1 MNKKS
6 AGNFIE
12 QHAEKLV
19 LGVSG
24 VLCLWLLFMFVIGSS
39 NSVEIEGR
47 SYKPADVD
55 RYIKSQADQLAQK
68 IAEPAID
75 RLYPADQ
82 AMKLFSSRMA
92 CTIDSVSDF
101 SIMVPGKSDKV
112 IAEDRLYA
120 VPVIGAVDNVVAE
133 AIRGAAHTPVDEVG
147 MDNPYS
153 KALTK
158 IGDLDLVTVEA
169 TFDIAALYR
178 SFKQSFSMGRGLK
191 SEWRDEELAAP
202 VFANAQLQRRR
213 QLENGGWGEW
223 EVVARPKI
231 DQYRSKMDIPETVA
245 DIKYDVSMLK
255 AQFKSSEFQNNILQ
269 PEAYDFASSNA
280 SWLSP
285 SFHKEYVSLV
295 ATEKKKTLIEE
306 RDKARNR
313 GNQSRTTTGRGGQG
327 MSGARSRGGAG
338 GDRGAQG
345 GSSSR
350 SQRQS
355 GNTRGGRGGTDSGRG
370 ARGGREMEGYG
381 GEGGY
386 FDEGADPRRRPE
398 RTVDDVVEDNRKI
411 LIDDSTPLEEMREM
425 LHFWAHDD
433 SVVPGNTYQFRI
445 RLGVFNPIAGKNWFS
460 KQDESYN
467 GQVLLWS
474 DFSEVTEDVVIAPMV
489 HFFPTSIAKNDDK
502 AVNIQVSKYYLGNW
516 RLENFNVRPG
526 EMIGKEVDFK
536 PKTSRANREE
546 YGRGDYGRD
555 MEGYGGGVANTMP
568 EKIDFATGAMLV
580 DVVRTDQWTGTGSL
594 TRANVADVLYTSDGI
609 TMNHLS
615 VKRTYWTGVMK
626 ADHAQIEK
634 AAAEI
639 IEISPTRTKGGLLKS
654 GVRGG
659 GLRTP
664 PGRGGMMGREGMY
677 DGGMGGRG
685 ERSTYR

>member
-6 AGNFIE
+6 AGQFIE

-39 NSVEIEGR
+39 SSVEIKGR
-47 SYKPADVD
+47 KYGPGDVD
-55 RYIKSQADQLAQK
+55 RYIKSQADLLAQK

-101 SIMVPGKSDKV
+101 TIMVPGKSDKV

-133 AIRGAAHTPVDEVG
+133 VIRGAAHIPVDEVG
-147 MDNPYS
+147 MGNPYS

-169 TFDIAALYR
+169 TFDIAGLYR

-191 SEWRDEELAAP
+191 SEWRDEELAIP

-280 SWLSP
+280 SWLCP

-295 ATEKKKTLIEE
+295 EAEKKKTLIEE
-306 RDKARNR
+306 RDKARDS
-313 GNQSRTTTGRGGQG
+313 GTQSRQQMGRGG
-327 MSGARSRGGAG
+327 ADRRSPT
-338 GDRGAQG
+338 
-345 GSSSR
+345 
-350 SQRQS
+350 RQPQT
-355 GNTRGGRGGTDSGRG
+355 NTTRGRRGGTDSGRG
-370 ARGGREMEGYG
+370 AVRGGREMEGYG

-386 FDEGADPRRRPE
+386 FDEGVDPRRRPE

-411 LIDDSTPLEEMREM
+411 LVDDSAPLEEMRE
-425 LHFWAHDD
+425 LLYFWAHDD
-433 SVVPGNTYQFRI
+433 TVAPGNTYQYRI

-489 HFFPTSIAKNDDK
+489 QFFPTSIAKDDDK

-516 RLENFNVRPG
+516 RLENFDVRPG

-536 PKTSRANREE
+536 PKTSRDNREE
-546 YGRGDYGRD
+546 YGRGDYGRGD
-555 MEGYGGGVANTMP
+555 YEGYGGGVANTIP

-580 DVVRTDQWTGTGSL
+580 DVVRTDQWVGAGSL

-609 TMNHLS
+609 KMDHLP
-615 VKRTYWTGVMK
+615 VKRNYWTGVMK

-634 AAAEI
+634 AAAEV
-639 IEISPTRTKGGLLKS
+639 IEISPSRSQGGLLKS
-654 GVRGG
+654 GVKGSRM
-659 GLRTP
+659 RAP
-664 PGRGGMMGREGMY
+664 AGRGVMGPGDGMY
-677 DGGMGGRG
+677 DVGMGGRG
-685 ERSTYR
+685 EKSTYR